1 MATKSDYERVWVG
14 PDYRRGSCAQRLVP
28 FFATQ
33 IPAGSVINDYG
44 SGTGRAAVE
53 LNRLGYKVNMVDFA
67 SNAIEKEALDSLS
80 DRLTYTVADLTALPS
95 DFPVADWG
103 VCVGVLMLVDDIETM
118 HRMLAEMRR
127 TCKNIIIET
136 HNMDSNYLGFNWAKI
151 RGNGAFWAGELG
163 KHWDKIEAIQSTE
176 HALRYITIGRN

>member
-33 IPAGSVINDYG
+33 IPAGSDINDYG

-53 LNRLGYKVNMVDFA
+53 LNRMGYKVNMVDFA
-67 SNAIEKEALDSLS
+67 SNAIEKEALDNLS
-80 DRLTYTVADLTALPS
+80 DRLTYTVADLTALPA

-103 VCVGVLMLVDDIETM
+103 LCIQVLMFVENIEIM
-118 HRMLAEMRR
+118 HRMLSEMRR

-136 HNMDSNYLGFNWAKI
+136 QHGL
-151 RGNGAFWAGELG
+151 ELF
-163 KHWDKIEAIQSTE
+163 
-176 HALRYITIGRN
+176 RF